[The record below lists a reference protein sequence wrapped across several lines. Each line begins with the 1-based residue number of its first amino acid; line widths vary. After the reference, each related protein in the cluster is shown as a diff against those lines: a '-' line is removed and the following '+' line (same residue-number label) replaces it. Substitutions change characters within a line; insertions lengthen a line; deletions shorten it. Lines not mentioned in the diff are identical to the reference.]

1 MPLTAGDRV
10 GAYEIRATIGAGG
23 MGVVYRAFDR
33 RLEREVALKFL
44 SAEVL
49 ADEQARRSIRE
60 EALALSHLNHP
71 HICIVYEIGETTGQT
86 YIAMEYV
93 EGRPLSDLARQG
105 GGLPIEAAGRY
116 AAQIASGLAHAHE
129 RGVLH
134 RDLKSSNVI
143 ITPDGRAKVL
153 DFGLARRLRE
163 AAADESTHTMT
174 QAGQVSGT
182 LAYMAPEVLRGQS
195 ADTRSDLWALGVT
208 LYEMLCGKLPFVGQ
222 TPFALVSAIQRED
235 PEPLPAR
242 VPAAFRAVVQRC
254 LAKEPGRRYQG
265 AREVQAALEATQS
278 GAVFL
283 TTEGARR
290 NKLGHRAFAAAL
302 AVVALVGGLLW
313 EHFGRASGP
322 ARIRSVAVLPL
333 ANFSHDPEQEFFADG
348 MTEQLITDLSKIRA
362 LRVISRTSV
371 MQYKGT
377 QKALPA
383 IARELNVDAVVEGSV
398 MRVGDRIRIT
408 AQLVQAGSEQHLWA
422 ESYDRD
428 LRDVLLLQSEVARN
442 IAAEIRITLSPE
454 EQARL
459 ASRQVD
465 PEVYQLYLKGRF
477 YANQGTEEP
486 RRRGIEFFQQA
497 IQKNDRFAPAHAGL
511 ALAYASLASVYAP
524 PHEVMPKAKTAALR
538 ALDLDE
544 TFSEAHT
551 ALANVYLFYDY
562 DWTGADKELKRAIE
576 LNPSSADAHDLYG
589 LYFTALTQF
598 EQGLA
603 ECRRAHDLDPL
614 SLLIYG
620 DVLGNLLYSRHFDE
634 AIAEC
639 RKALEREPNFATAH
653 MVMGLALAE
662 KRQFPEALAAMRKA
676 YQIDPNPTLSLM
688 LAQVQAASGN
698 RVEAEK
704 LVHQVEEMAK
714 RRYVCD
720 FEIAQVYTV
729 LGEKDQAFR
738 WLNLGKKQQCDCLV
752 WLQAEP
758 WMDPLRIDPRYSE
771 LVKRVFGRAPAPT
784 VH

>member
-1 MPLTAGDRV
+1 MSLTAGDRV
-10 GAYEIRATIGAGG
+10 GSYEIRAPLGAGG
-23 MGVVYRAFDR
+23 MGEVYRAFDD

-44 SAEVL
+44 SAAIL
-49 ADEQARRSIRE
+49 ADEQAHRSIRE

-71 HICIVYEIGETTGQT
+71 HICTVYEIGETCGQT

-93 EGRPLSDLARQG
+93 EGQTLSDLVHRG
-105 GGLPIEAAGRY
+105 GGLPIEAAGLY
-116 AAQIASGLAHAHE
+116 AAQIAGALAHAHE

-153 DFGLARRLRE
+153 DFGLALRVRE
-163 AAADESTHTMT
+163 SVADESTHTMT
-174 QAGQVSGT
+174 QVGLVSGT
-182 LAYMAPEVLRGQS
+182 LAYMAPEVLRGQP
-195 ADTRSDLWALGVT
+195 ANARSDLWALGVT
-208 LYEMLCGKLPFVGQ
+208 LYELFCGKLPFVGQ
-222 TPFALVSAIQRED
+222 TPFALVSAIQHEE
-235 PEPLPAR
+235 PEPLPPR

-278 GAVFL
+278 GAAFL
-283 TTEGARR
+283 TVERARQY
-290 NKLGHRAFAAAL
+290 KLGRWAL
-302 AVVALVGGLLW
+302 AAVLAVMVLVAGLLW

-377 QKALPA
+377 QKGLSA

-398 MRVGDRIRIT
+398 MRVGNRVRIT
-408 AQLVQAGSEQHLWA
+408 AQLVKAASEGHLWA
-422 ESYDRD
+422 ESYERD
-428 LRDVLLLQSEVARN
+428 LREVLSLQGEVARN

-477 YANQGTEEP
+477 YASQGTEEP

-497 IQKNDRFAPAHAGL
+497 IQKNDHFAPAHAGL

-524 PHEVMPKAKTAALR
+524 PHEAMPKAKAAALR

-544 TFSEAHT
+544 TLSEAHT
-551 ALANVYLFYDY
+551 ALANVHLFYEY
-562 DWTGADKELKRAIE
+562 DWTAAEKELKRAIE

-589 LYFTALTQF
+589 SYFTALTQF
-598 EQGLA
+598 EQGIA
-603 ECRRAHDLDPL
+603 ESRRAHDLDPL
-614 SLLIYG
+614 SLLIYS
-620 DVLGNLLYSRHFDE
+620 DLLNNLVDARHFDE
-634 AIAEC
+634 AVAEC
-639 RKALEREPNFATAH
+639 RKALEREPNFASAYA
-653 MVMGLALAE
+653 VMGLALAE

-676 YQIDPNPTLSLM
+676 YQFDPNPTVSLL

-698 RVEAEK
+698 RVEATK
-704 LVHQVEEMAK
+704 LVHLVEDMAK

-720 FEIAQVYTV
+720 FEVAQVYTV

-738 WLNLGKKQQCDCLV
+738 WLNLGEKQHCDCLV
-752 WLQAEP
+752 WLQSEP
-758 WMDPLRIDPRYSE
+758 WMDPLHVDPRYVE
-771 LVKRVFGRAPAPT
+771 LAKRVFGRVPAG
-784 VH
+784 H